1 MRKLITSV
9 LIASTLIATPALARG
24 DHGRDRNHRSERNER
39 HGGGWVAPLLGGIIL
54 GAIIADSDR
63 DERRD
68 RYEDR
73 RYRPYDPY
81 AEDRRYRP
89 YDPYAEDRYSM
100 PPRAQYY
107 EHYCVTEQITDRYG
121 TYFRKTCQ

>member
-81 AEDRRYRP
+81 AEDR
-89 YDPYAEDRYSM
+89 YSM